1 MEWQYNFFTKRF
13 DIEYAELIN
22 RNCLTIYLNVTAGLR
37 LQEFYDHSFFL
48 EVLKYTKYQ
57 EILLVESFSLLFLI
71 SCVSVKGW
79 LFWLGQRLC

>member
-1 MEWQYNFFTKRF
+1 MEWQYNFFTKWF

-22 RNCLTIYLNVTAGLR
+22 HNCLTIYLNVTAGLR